1 MTALALV
8 STDDHDVSVNT
19 EAAKTVMA
27 DQLDS
32 LSVVTSY
39 AHALGNTVINPVS
52 TPPESWYGPLNANLQ
67 EAKAH
72 ALTWISDIAPKVGAE
87 IPQTI
92 INYNNIF
99 TAASDEILGIL
110 GNKTSLTND
119 EKRQVIELIEA
130 VLEVLNGQKQ
140 KVDDVQGKIVTLS
153 QQFSSDHDKL
163 VNGKDSAAKAV
174 QLAEAEQLAI
184 ENKIAELQTELADTR
199 AKVTVSGIGLGA
211 SIFLAVAAFALAVA
225 TGGAGALI
233 VAGAVGVIGVG
244 TAATFTGIFTAQIS
258 RLIEEIAEK
267 QRALEDKKKQVTALK
282 GLESTMKSLQ
292 VNNEAAKVAL
302 TNISTMWTTL
312 NGKLESVLTDL
323 KAAQGDAIGVAL
335 RRMNLNAARKNWK
348 DTSDWA
354 QKIQDLASGTKVQGV
369 LQHQSLVNA
378 FRA

>member
-1 MTALALV
+1 M
-8 STDDHDVSVNT
+8 
-19 EAAKTVMA
+19 
-27 DQLDS
+27 
-32 LSVVTSY
+32 
-39 AHALGNTVINPVS
+39 
-52 TPPESWYGPLNANLQ
+52 
-67 EAKAH
+67 
-72 ALTWISDIAPKVGAE
+72 
-87 IPQTI
+87 
-92 INYNNIF
+92 
-99 TAASDEILGIL
+99 
-110 GNKTSLTND
+110 
-119 EKRQVIELIEA
+119 
-130 VLEVLNGQKQ
+130 LEVQNGQKQ
-140 KVDDVQGKIVTLS
+140 KVDDVQEKIVTLS
-153 QQFSSDHDKL
+153 RQFSSDHDKL

-258 RLIEEIAEK
+258 RLLEEIAEK

-292 VNNEAAKVAL
+292 TNNEAAKVAL

-312 NGKLESVLTDL
+312 NGKLEAVLTDL

-354 QKIQDLASGTKVQGV
+354 QKIQDLASGTKVQGSAAAPKSGERV
-369 LQHQSLVNA
+369 LTSLALSTNHLRERRERWLTNVRGCSRERFLNV
-378 FRA
+378 FGYLCC

>member
-8 STDDHDVSVNT
+8 STDDHDTSVNT
-19 EAAKTVMA
+19 EAAQILMA

-39 AHALGNTVINPVS
+39 AHALGNTIINPVS
-52 TPPESWYGPLNANLQ
+52 TPPESWFGPLNTNLQ

-72 ALTWISDIAPKVGAE
+72 ALTWISDIAPKVGSE

-92 INYNNIF
+92 INYNNMF
-99 TAASDEILGIL
+99 MAASDEILGII
-110 GNKTSLTND
+110 GNKPTLTND
-119 EKRQVIELIEA
+119 EKKLVIEMIEA
-130 VLEVLNGQKQ
+130 VLGTLKEQKG
-140 KVDDVQGKIVTLS
+140 KVDDIKDKIVTLS
-153 QQFSSDHDKL
+153 QHFAADHDKL
-163 VNGKDSAAKAV
+163 VNGKDSAAVAV
-174 QLAEAEQLAI
+174 GLAQQEQLAI
-184 ENKIAELQTELADTR
+184 ENKIAELQTELADAR
-199 AKVTVSGIGLGA
+199 SKVTVSGIGLGA

-225 TGGAGALI
+225 TGGAGTALI

-282 GLESTMKSLQ
+282 GLEQTMKTLQ
-292 VNNEAAKVAL
+292 ANNEDAKVAL

-312 NGKLESVLTDL
+312 DGKLGEVLKNL
-323 KAAQGDAIGVAL
+323 KAAQGDAIGVAV
-335 RRMNLNAARKNWK
+335 RRMNLNTARKNWK
-348 DTSDWA
+348 DTADWA

-369 LQHQSLVNA
+369 LQHKSLVNA
-378 FRA
+378 F

>member
-8 STDDHDVSVNT
+8 STDDHDTSVNT
-19 EAAKTVMA
+19 EAAKNVMA

-39 AHALGNTVINPVS
+39 AHALGNTIINPVS
-52 TPPESWYGPLNANLQ
+52 TPPESWYAPLNTNLLN
-67 EAKAH
+67 AKAH
-72 ALTWISDIAPKVGAE
+72 ALTWITDIAPKVGSE

-99 TAASDEILGIL
+99 MAASDEILSIIA
-110 GNKTSLTND
+110 NKSTLTNE
-119 EKRQVIELIEA
+119 EKFQVIELIEA
-130 VLEVLNGQKQ
+130 VLETLNVQKS
-140 KVDDVQGKIVTLS
+140 KVEDVKDKIVTLS
-153 QQFSSDHDKL
+153 THFAEDHDKL
-163 VNGKDSAAKAV
+163 VTGKDSIAKAV
-174 QLAEAEQLAI
+174 GLAEQEQLTI
-184 ENKIAELQTELADTR
+184 ENKIAELQTELADAR

-225 TGGAGALI
+225 TGGAGTALI

-282 GLESTMKSLQ
+282 GLEETMKSLQ

-302 TNISTMWTTL
+302 TNIATMWSTL
-312 NGKLESVLTDL
+312 NGKLESVLKDL
-323 KAAQGDAIGVAL
+323 KAAQGDAIGVAV

-369 LQHQSLVNA
+369 LQHQTLVNA
-378 FRA
+378 F

>member
-19 EAAKTVMA
+19 DAAKSVMA
-27 DQLDS
+27 DHLDS

-52 TPPESWYGPLNANLQ
+52 TPPESWFGPLNDNLQ
-67 EAKAH
+67 EAKKH
-72 ALTWISDIAPKVGAE
+72 ALVWISDLGPKIGSE

-99 TAASDEILGIL
+99 MAASDEILRIIGT
-110 GNKTSLTND
+110 KSTLTND
-119 EKRQVIELIEA
+119 EKKQVIELIEA

-140 KVDDVQGKIVTLS
+140 KVDDVKGQLVTLS
-153 QQFSSDHDKL
+153 TQFTSDHDKL
-163 VNGKDSAAKAV
+163 VNGKDSAAQAV
-174 QLAEAEQLAI
+174 HLAQQEQLAI
-184 ENKIAELQTELADTR
+184 ENKIAELQTELADAR

-282 GLESTMKSLQ
+282 GLEETMKSLQ
-292 VNNEAAKVAL
+292 TNNEAAKVAL
-302 TNISTMWTTL
+302 TNISTMWSTL

-323 KAAQGDAIGVAL
+323 KAAQGDAIGVAI
-335 RRMNLNAARKNWK
+335 RRMNLNAARRNWT
-348 DTSDWA
+348 DTADWA
-354 QKIQDLASGTKVQGV
+354 QKIQDLASGTKNQGV
-369 LQHQSLVNA
+369 LQHQSLA
-378 FRA
+378 F